1 MPAFRQRLG
10 HGFLA
15 ELGLFPGRKRTDL
28 HQVVPQADSIAIRLR
43 RRQLPSRFVLS
54 EAMFR
59 CVSRLPDVDRS
70 QRARLLRARTSKL
83 DDVHRVASDI
93 PSGHGEHSAMQ
104 SPAIAASPLSQL
116 DVERSLDRVVKQ
128 DTIAVVAGTE
138 VAVPKEEA
146 VARIDIPAASS
157 RELTGGD
164 PAIGEFSSY

>member
-1 MPAFRQRLG
+1 
-10 HGFLA
+10 
-15 ELGLFPGRKRTDL
+15 
-28 HQVVPQADSIAIRLR
+28 
-43 RRQLPSRFVLS
+43 
-54 EAMFR
+54 
-59 CVSRLPDVDRS
+59 
-70 QRARLLRARTSKL
+70 
-83 DDVHRVASDI
+83 
-93 PSGHGEHSAMQ
+93 MQ